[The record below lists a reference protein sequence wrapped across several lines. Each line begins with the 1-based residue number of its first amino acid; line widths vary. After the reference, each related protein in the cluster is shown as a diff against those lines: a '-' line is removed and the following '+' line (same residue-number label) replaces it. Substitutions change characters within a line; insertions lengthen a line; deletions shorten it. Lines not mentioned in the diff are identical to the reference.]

1 MNETRTWYNYF
12 SIGLDAKFCHG
23 FHQMREE
30 RPYLFKSRVGNKY
43 IYTHLGAV
51 DLLSG
56 GMQTN
61 LLEGKI
67 KLTCDGEEIILPK

>member
-1 MNETRTWYNYF
+1 
-12 SIGLDAKFCHG
+12 
-23 FHQMREE
+23 MREE